1 MRLSVGYKTSSFLK
15 VYMDLFDYRI
25 KEVSMQNAL
34 SDYVTPVGYRSSYK
48 GVPFGRYA
56 EVLPFIDFTK
66 YYVMFRGP
74 RPCRSQASTRKRDAK
89 AFDVYMRSA
98 RDTYELRTERE
109 AFQRGVEWANN
120 RSH

>member
-1 MRLSVGYKTSSFLK
+1 MEYRLKEITMCQALE
-15 VYMDLFDYRI
+15 DYQ
-25 KEVSMQNAL
+25 SP
-34 SDYVTPVGYRSSYK
+34 SGFRSIYK

-56 EVLPFIDFTK
+56 EVLPYIDFTK

-74 RPCRSQASTRKRDAK
+74 RPSRAQSSTRKRDAK

-109 AFQRGVEWANN
+109 AFFRGVRWANN